1 MKGKNMKT
9 EIVKEEDAEICD
21 NSIKLE
27 VTEITEIDDVEETS
41 KPEKIVDVD
50 TIIFDTSVEN
60 LGTTSNYFDNSNNT
74 RPISKPESPEKEDPS
89 ILVSRL
95 LQEIQQLR
103 QDNRKL
109 ATEIDSE
116 RQARQQLESAKNSL
130 TAEIEELTKT
140 LFEEANG
147 MVASEAQAR
156 WTLQQAH
163 TRLEEELQK
172 TRELLSLEIDQTR
185 LLRGI
190 VEEEKNAKKSS
201 DPYLWDVDLFSARL
215 SDSYY
220 DDFFPERSFDSRF
233 RSSAAHWE
241 ALSTQTLDTLQFHS
255 FSTFIDECFRVSI
268 KTRNTQLSDDS
279 IVTVLGHEFIRNCL
293 LADIEPCL
301 AFPVLERSGKT
312 KSMLKKLLP
321 AMLKNNCVIEP
332 LPGQS
337 PASTASTYITAPNLS
352 SLPSPESI
360 RASPLSIRSF
370 ISIAAPSRSK
380 TSSPIKSSPAI
391 NIPILSRPSDNLL
404 ALAGSPTSITSVESC
419 PVSLTVASALLKC
432 SMCDSSGKDS
442 LIPTHRFRICSS
454 TSATSSPVKQP
465 QWNLICKSCRNR
477 LVSVASFFTIL
488 RHLLQGLHA
497 HRPKLDV
504 YFDFMH
510 SKRYM
515 FYARTGVDP
524 SFYALSDFEAFSKKI
539 SVSGNW
545 SG

>member
-1 MKGKNMKT
+1 MNETIKIEENEIIEITKVT
-9 EIVKEEDAEICD
+9 EVMAIT
-21 NSIKLE
+21 E
-27 VTEITEIDDVEETS
+27 VTRVEETS
-41 KPEKIVDVD
+41 EGTIEASASTSAMTTATNSPE
-50 TIIFDTSVEN
+50 
-60 LGTTSNYFDNSNNT
+60 L
-74 RPISKPESPEKEDPS
+74 PEKEDPS

-95 LQEIQQLR
+95 LQELHQLR
-103 QDNRKL
+103 QVNRKL
-109 ATEIDSE
+109 SSEIDYE

-147 MVASEAQAR
+147 MVATEAQAR
-156 WTLQQAH
+156 WTLQQSY

-172 TRELLSLEIDQTR
+172 TRDELTFEIDQTR

-190 VEEEKNAKKSS
+190 VEEEKNTKKSS
-201 DPYLWDVDLFSARL
+201 DPVLWDVDVFAARL

-220 DDFFPERSFDSRF
+220 EDFFPERSFDSRS

-241 ALSTQTLDTLQFHS
+241 ALSTQTLETRQFHS
-255 FSTFIDECFRVSI
+255 FSTFIDECFRVSV
-268 KTRNTQLSDDS
+268 KTRNAQLSDDS
-279 IVTVLGHEFIRNCL
+279 IATVLGHEFMRICL
-293 LADIEPCL
+293 HADIEPCL
-301 AFPVLERSGKT
+301 AFPVLERTGKT

-332 LPGQS
+332 LPGHS
-337 PASTASTYITAPNLS
+337 PALS
-352 SLPSPESI
+352 SGNVTSLPSPESV

-380 TSSPIKSSPAI
+380 TTSPIKLSPAI
-391 NIPILSRPSDNLL
+391 NIPKQSLPSDNMLM
-404 ALAGSPTSITSVESC
+404 LAGSPTSITSIESC
-419 PVSLTVASALLKC
+419 PVSPTATAALLKC
-432 SMCDSSGKDS
+432 SMCDSSGKDY
-442 LIPTHRFRICSS
+442 LIPTHRFRICTSS
-454 TSATSSPVKQP
+454 SPTSSPLKQP

-510 SKRYM
+510 AKRYM
-515 FYARTGVDP
+515 FYTQTGVDP

-539 SVSGNW
+539 SELV
-545 SG
+545 

>member
-1 MKGKNMKT
+1 MLKIEDSEIT
-9 EIVKEEDAEICD
+9 EITEVAEITEV
-21 NSIKLE
+21 IELTE
-27 VTEITEIDDVEETS
+27 VTEIMRRTSEITIETS
-41 KPEKIVDVD
+41 
-50 TIIFDTSVEN
+50 TSA
-60 LGTTSNYFDNSNNT
+60 TATSSPVTPDL
-74 RPISKPESPEKEDPS
+74 PEKEDPS

-95 LQEIQQLR
+95 LHELHQLR
-103 QDNRKL
+103 QVNRKL
-109 ATEIDSE
+109 SSEIDSE

-147 MVASEAQAR
+147 MVANEAQAR
-156 WTLQQAH
+156 WTLQQSH

-172 TRELLSLEIDQTR
+172 TRESLSFEIDQTR

-201 DPYLWDVDLFSARL
+201 DPVLWDVDVFAARL
-215 SDSYY
+215 VDSYY
-220 DDFFPERSFDSRF
+220 DDFFPERSFDSRS

-241 ALSTQTLDTLQFHS
+241 ALSTQTLETRQFHS
-255 FSTFIDECFRVSI
+255 FSTFIDDCFRVSV
-268 KTRNTQLSDDS
+268 KTRNSQLSDDS
-279 IVTVLGHEFIRNCL
+279 IVTVLGHEFMRTCL
-293 LADIEPCL
+293 QADIEPCL
-301 AFPVLERSGKT
+301 AFPVLERTGKT

-332 LPGQS
+332 LPSHS
-337 PASTASTYITAPNLS
+337 PALTSGNMT

-380 TSSPIKSSPAI
+380 STSPIKLSPAI
-391 NIPILSRPSDNLL
+391 NIPNQTLPSDNMLM
-404 ALAGSPTSITSVESC
+404 LAGSPTSITSIESC
-419 PVSLTVASALLKC
+419 PVSPTATAALLKC

-442 LIPTHRFRICSS
+442 LIPTHRFRICTSS
-454 TSATSSPVKQP
+454 TPTSSPLKQP

-510 SKRYM
+510 AKRYM
-515 FYARTGVDP
+515 FYTRTGVDP

-539 SVSGNW
+539 SELV
-545 SG
+545 